1 MNSKAFWAV
10 LVFAAIAIGG
20 GYYYLTEQGMSAA
33 PAANAANSTAEKTVT
48 VEAEKVTIGPVIED
62 IRAVGTLQ
70 ANEAVII
77 SSEIAGR
84 VEKIRFDES
93 DNVTAGDALVE
104 LDDSILRA
112 ELVKVQSD
120 LTLAKTNLE
129 RANKLAKQ
137 GTGTLRARDE
147 AVAANQV
154 AEANLSLARA
164 RLEKATIAAPFSG
177 VIGLRSVSI
186 GAYVTPGDH
195 LVQLVNIDPI
205 KVDFRVPELS
215 LSSLHPGQAIRV
227 TVDARPGKTFEG
239 EIYVIDPIVDENGRA
254 VRLRA
259 RIPNPDQILFPGLFA
274 RVQIIVNR
282 RDNSVIVPESAIF
295 ARDRKHYVYTVVDNR
310 TVLTEIELGQRLSGQ
325 AEVTK
330 GLEGDAVV
338 VTAGH
343 QQVNNGTRVEVIKLG
358 ADS

>member
-1 MNSKAFWAV
+1 MNNKTFWAV
-10 LVFAAIAIGG
+10 LVIAAAAVGG

-33 PAANAANSTAEKTVT
+33 PAANAASATTEKVVT
-48 VEAEKVTIGPVIED
+48 VEAEKVTIGPVVED

-70 ANEAVII
+70 PNEAVII

-93 DNVTAGDALVE
+93 ENVAAGDALVE

-112 ELVKVQSD
+112 ELTKVNSD

-129 RANKLAKQ
+129 RANKLANQ

-147 AVAANQV
+147 AVAANQA
-154 AEANLSLARA
+154 AEANLALARA
-164 RLEKATIAAPFSG
+164 RLEKATITAPFSG
-177 VIGLRSVSI
+177 VVGLRSVSI

-195 LVQLVNIDPI
+195 LVQLVDIDPI
-205 KVDFRVPELS
+205 KVDFRVPELA
-215 LSSLHPGQAIRV
+215 LSNLRPGQAIRV
-227 TVDARPGKTFEG
+227 TVDARPGKTFDG

-259 RIPNPDQILFPGLFA
+259 RIPNPDHILFPGLFA

-310 TVLTEIELGQRLSGQ
+310 TVLTEIELGQRLSGL

-330 GLEGDAVV
+330 GLDGEAVV

-343 QQVNNGTRVEVIKLG
+343 QQVNNGTRVEIIKLG

>member
-1 MNSKAFWAV
+1 MNSKTFWAV
-10 LVFAAIAIGG
+10 LVIAAAAVGG
-20 GYYYLTEQGMSAA
+20 GYYYLNEQGMSAA
-33 PAANAANSTAEKTVT
+33 PAANAANATTEKVVT
-48 VEAEKVTIGPVIED
+48 VEAEKVTVGPVVED

-70 ANEAVII
+70 PNEAVII

-93 DNVTAGDALVE
+93 ENVAAGDALVE

-112 ELVKVQSD
+112 ELTKVNSD

-129 RANKLAKQ
+129 RANKLASQ

-147 AVAANQV
+147 AVAANQA
-154 AEANLSLARA
+154 AEANLALARA
-164 RLEKATIAAPFSG
+164 RLEKAMIKAPFSG
-177 VIGLRSVSI
+177 VVGLRSVSI

-227 TVDARPGKTFEG
+227 TVDARPGRTFDG

-282 RDNSVIVPESAIF
+282 RENSVIVPESAIF
-295 ARDRKHYVYTVVDNR
+295 ARDRKHYVYTVVDSR
-310 TVLTEIELGQRLSGQ
+310 TVLTEIELGQRLSGL

-330 GLEGDAVV
+330 GLDGEAVV

-343 QQVNNGTRVEVIKLG
+343 QQVNNGTRVEIIKLG

>member
-1 MNSKAFWAV
+1 MNNKTFWAV
-10 LVFAAIAIGG
+10 LVIAAAAVAG

-33 PAANAANSTAEKTVT
+33 PAANAANAATEKVVT
-48 VEAEKVTIGPVIED
+48 VEAEKVTIGPVVED

-70 ANEAVII
+70 PNEAVII

-93 DNVTAGDALVE
+93 ENVAAGDALVE

-112 ELVKVQSD
+112 ELTKVNSD

-129 RANKLAKQ
+129 RANKLASQ

-147 AVAANQV
+147 AVAANQA
-154 AEANLSLARA
+154 AEANLALARA
-164 RLEKATIAAPFSG
+164 RLEKAIISAPFSG
-177 VIGLRSVSI
+177 VVGLRSVSI

-195 LVQLVNIDPI
+195 LVQLVDIDPI
-205 KVDFRVPELS
+205 KVDFRVPELA
-215 LSSLHPGQAIRV
+215 LSNLRPGQAIRV
-227 TVDARPGKTFEG
+227 TVDARPGKTFDG

-259 RIPNPDQILFPGLFA
+259 RIPNADHILFPGLFA

-310 TVLTEIELGQRLSGQ
+310 TVLTEIELGQRLSGL

-330 GLEGDAVV
+330 GLDGDAVV
-338 VTAGH
+338 ITAGH
-343 QQVNNGTRVEVIKLG
+343 QQVNNGTRVEIIKIG